1 MTSTGRRF
9 RNTGLIGLLLVATVF
24 TASGCAGNDKP
35 ERTVATIDAAGAS
48 DAPKAPGG
56 GPGGAPGGEPGG
68 SSGGDPVAYSKC
80 MREKG
85 VVNFPDPDQ
94 NGRIHLDPN
103 TVDQESSEFRAAQ
116 EACRQYAGTAAKVKP
131 DAQTQWSTEDKLKY
145 ADCMRK
151 NGLPNFPDP
160 DKNGQLV
167 LPRSIDNESEQFKG
181 AEAACAQFKPGGM
194 PQGGG
199 GAPGG
204 PAPGGAR

>member
-9 RNTGLIGLLLVATVF
+9 RKTGLISLLLVATIF
-24 TASGCAGNDKP
+24 TASGCAGNDEP
-35 ERTVATIDAAGAS
+35 ERKVATIDAGGAS
-48 DAPKAPGG
+48 GGPKAAGGESG
-56 GPGGAPGGEPGG
+56 GP
-68 SSGGDPVAYSKC
+68 SGGDPVAYSKC

-94 NGRIHLDPN
+94 NGRINLDPN
-103 TVDQESSEFRAAQ
+103 TLDQESSEFRAAQ
-116 EACRQYAGTAAKVKP
+116 EACRQYSGTAAKVKP

-160 DKNGQLV
+160 DKNGQVV

-204 PAPGGAR
+204 PAPGGGK